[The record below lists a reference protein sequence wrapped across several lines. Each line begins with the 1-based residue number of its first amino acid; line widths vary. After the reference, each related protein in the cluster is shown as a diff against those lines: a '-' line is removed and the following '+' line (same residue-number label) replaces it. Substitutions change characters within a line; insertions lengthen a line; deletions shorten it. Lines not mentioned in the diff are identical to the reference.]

1 MIINNNIGMQLSIP
15 RNVITDTQWLFGE
28 DQSRYVIISNKRKY
42 LKEMAKDENIYIEEL
57 GTVAGDKLSI
67 KDCLE
72 ISVKDLID
80 YNNKWFY
87 NYTS

>member
-42 LKEMAKDENIYIEEL
+42 LKEIAKDENIYIEEL
-57 GTVAGDKLSI
+57 GTVTGDKLSI

-87 NYTS
+87 NYMS

>member
-1 MIINNNIGMQLSIP
+1 
-15 RNVITDTQWLFGE
+15 
-28 DQSRYVIISNKRKY
+28 
-42 LKEMAKDENIYIEEL
+42 MARDENIYIEEL
-57 GTVAGDKLSI
+57 GAVAGDKLSI

-87 NYTS
+87 NYMS